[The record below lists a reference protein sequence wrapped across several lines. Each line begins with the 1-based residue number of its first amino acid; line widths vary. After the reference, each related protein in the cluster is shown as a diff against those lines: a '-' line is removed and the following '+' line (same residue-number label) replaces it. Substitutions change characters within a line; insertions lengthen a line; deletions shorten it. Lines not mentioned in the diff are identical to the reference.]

1 MRTEL
6 KEVFDRDGETESL
19 SLKDVPPEVLVEAA
33 TDLIFCCAS
42 LNDLLTWL
50 CGLNSNH
57 EPVSPQNRATRAPA
71 QGRSAMDQELRHE
84 DISDHAGNRAPT
96 EDPDCDDRE
105 HALRSTSRKHR
116 GIQSEGA
123 AVPKP

>member
-33 TDLIFCCAS
+33 TDLIFCWAS

-50 CGLNSNH
+50 CGLNSNA
-57 EPVSPQNRATRAPA
+57 EPVSTQHRAARAPA
-71 QGRSAMDQELRHE
+71 QCRSPMNQELRHQ
-84 DISDHAGNRAPT
+84 DISDHAGNGAPT
-96 EDPDCDDRE
+96 KNPDCDDWE

-116 GIQSEGA
+116 GPQSEGA
-123 AVPKP
+123 AVPKS